1 MSNLITFLYTPWLK
15 RTLSITGTK
24 KYNCDKLSI
33 YFKGRGK
40 FCSAF
45 QGKQHPKLHVLKRL
59 CTSGPIDHIQCPI
72 AIVLDNSSLIFYA
85 RHCISIYICN
95 SKYLLLTTSKTISF
109 QQNLY
114 LWNILDKSCVWQN
127 LQGTVTK
134 HDKMWRWDKTRK
146 LI

>member
-1 MSNLITFLYTPWLK
+1 MSNLITFLYTPWLR
-15 RTLSITGTK
+15 RTPSITGTI
-24 KYNCDKLSI
+24 KYKCDKLWV
-33 YFKGRGK
+33 YFRGK
-40 FCSAF
+40 
-45 QGKQHPKLHVLKRL
+45 QQTNLHVLKRL

-72 AIVLDNSSLIFYA
+72 AIVLDNSSLTFYA
-85 RHCISIYICN
+85 RHCISIYICI